1 MRRGPDLVVGTAVS
15 APAEPSGEP
24 VGTPLLRVE
33 DLRVD
38 FGGVPAV
45 GGVSFTVRRGEI
57 LGIAGESGSGKSVTA
72 MAVNRLLPATARTTG
87 RVLLD
92 GVDLMALTE
101 KQVRR
106 VRGARIGM
114 VFQDPVNSLNPVI
127 RIGRQLADVARAHR
141 RLSARA
147 AREAC
152 VAAVREVALDP
163 DVLDRYPVELSGG
176 MCQRVGIALGLIGG
190 APLLVADEP
199 TTALDVTVQAQV
211 LALLRG
217 LCRSRG
223 LSCVFISHD
232 LAVLAQLCDRVL
244 VMYRG
249 HVMESGSCREVLSA
263 PAHPYTRGLLDCVL
277 DDDEPDAELREIGA
291 AVRAEAPEGCP
302 FHARCPVA
310 DEMCVRPLPALVGHG
325 ADDHLVRCVR
335 PGGVA

>member
-1 MRRGPDLVVGTAVS
+1 MVGTPVA
-15 APAEPSGEP
+15 APGGSID
-24 VGTPLLRVE
+24 TPLLRVD

-38 FGGVPAV
+38 FSGVPAV
-45 GGVSFTVRRGEI
+45 GGVSFTVGRGEI

-72 MAVNRLLPATARTTG
+72 MAVTRLLPATARTTG

-92 GVDLMALTE
+92 GADLLAMTE
-101 KQVRR
+101 KQVRQ

-141 RLSARA
+141 RLSGKA
-147 AREAC
+147 AKQAC
-152 VAAVREVALDP
+152 VDAVREVALDP

-190 APLLVADEP
+190 APLLIADEP

-211 LALLRG
+211 LTLLRG

-249 HVMESGSCREVLSA
+249 HVMESGSCRDVLSS
-263 PAHPYTRGLLDCVL
+263 PTHPYTRALLDCVL
-277 DDDEPDAELREIGA
+277 DDDETDAELREIGA
-291 AVRAEAPEGCP
+291 AVRAEAPAGCP

-310 DEMCVRPLPALVGHG
+310 DDVCVRPLPALVGHG